1 MNHIPIKEI
10 PFDPGRPITGYLK
23 EFQADK
29 FTMQMS
35 MLKKMG
41 SIYKFNVG
49 RHEIIYLAE
58 PTYIRHIL
66 QTNYK
71 NYVKN
76 FFYDE
81 LKVILGKGLVTSE
94 GEYWRKHRK
103 MIQPAIH
110 HKQIR
115 QFQEIMVDSTKKLI
129 LQWEKQA
136 LEKTPVNIE
145 YDMRDLTLEIVVKCL
160 FSQDTNI
167 FSKDASYAV
176 NIVLEWS
183 KKRMESYAKMPKW
196 IPTKS
201 NREFH
206 EAFSFLQSVIKNIIQ
221 NRRKMN
227 SRPDD
232 LLTSLIELTDEESN
246 VGMDD
251 QQLFDEILTL
261 FIAGH
266 ETTAH
271 TMVWTWYLL
280 SLHPQVREKL
290 QNELD
295 SVFTGNE
302 FSSDMISQLQ
312 YCKMVIKESMRY
324 IPSVWGIG
332 REALED
338 DTIDGFA
345 IPKGATVGVSIFQM
359 HHHPDYWENPE
370 GFDPERFHPV
380 VVNNLNKWVYMPF
393 GAGPRMCIGNA
404 FAMMES
410 QIILSIIS
418 KQFQLN
424 LRREIP
430 VEFESG
436 ITLRPKNALLM
447 DVIKR

>member
-10 PFDPGRPITGYLK
+10 PFDPGHPITGHLK

-29 FTMQMS
+29 FTMQMN

-58 PTYIRHIL
+58 PTYIRHML

-103 MIQPAIH
+103 MIQPAFH

-115 QFQEIMVDSTKKLI
+115 QFQQIMVDSTKKLI
-129 LQWEKQA
+129 LQWEKYA

-183 KKRMESYAKMPKW
+183 KKRMESFVKMPKW
-196 IPTKS
+196 IPAKS

-232 LLTSLIELTDEESN
+232 LLTSLVELTDEESN

-295 SVFTGNE
+295 SVFTGNK
-302 FSSDMISQLQ
+302 FSSDMIPHLQ
-312 YCKMVIKESMRY
+312 YCKMVIQESMRY

-338 DTIDGFA
+338 DTIDGFV

-359 HHHPDYWENPE
+359 HHQPDYWENPE
-370 GFDPERFHPV
+370 GFDPERFHPDI
-380 VVNNLNKWVYMPF
+380 VNNLNKWVYMPF

-436 ITLRPKNALLM
+436 ITLRPKNAMLM